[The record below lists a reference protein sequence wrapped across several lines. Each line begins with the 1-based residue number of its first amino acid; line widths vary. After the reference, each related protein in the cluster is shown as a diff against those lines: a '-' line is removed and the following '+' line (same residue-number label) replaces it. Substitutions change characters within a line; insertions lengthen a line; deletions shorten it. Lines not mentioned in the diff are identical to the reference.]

1 MSEHTDEDFP
11 VESIPV
17 HLTGPVAIIAE
28 EKEPED
34 FSVQTIIIGPL
45 STGEGP
51 RQILGQDI
59 LRKDALIISND
70 APIVLCHTGAQAL
83 SPRNQASGLPNPD
96 GFYAGI
102 GVGVEL
108 TGTGPLWAAAP
119 VNSRVSVAVNRR
131 QP

>member
-1 MSEHTDEDFP
+1 
-11 VESIPV
+11 V
-17 HLTGPVAIIAE
+17 G
-28 EKEPED
+28 
-34 FSVQTIIIGPL
+34 TIIIGPL
-45 STGEGP
+45 APGEGP
-51 RQILGQDI
+51 RQILALDP

-70 APIVLCHTGAQAL
+70 APIVLCHTAAQAL
-83 SPRNQASGLPNPD
+83 SPRNSASGLPVPD

-119 VNSRVSVAVNRR
+119 VNTRVSVAINRR